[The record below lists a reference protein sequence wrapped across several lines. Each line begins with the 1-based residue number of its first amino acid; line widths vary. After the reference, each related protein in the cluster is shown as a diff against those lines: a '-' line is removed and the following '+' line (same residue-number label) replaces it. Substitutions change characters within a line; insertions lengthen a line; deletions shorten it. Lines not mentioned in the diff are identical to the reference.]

1 MLTSQSISVPGLHGR
16 FLVDRLPDWLKH
28 ATVADLKRWRES
40 QRPAQLNPSGSS
52 AWFFDA
58 SEDARQALLDAQQ
71 SSRRS
76 VRALA
81 TALKDFQGL
90 GAFAEPLLKAR
101 LKADLDVEL
110 DVNTTELVEIHQE
123 SVLLGSILRIRP
135 RQQSL
140 LQAAMQNFAA
150 DSEFLPGSALAA
162 KGDFLLELAPGQEG
176 AYPRFQ
182 YRYTRQLD
190 IEPARFATL
199 CHELDL
205 GGKYQ
210 AHLSEVFESPSTR
223 DAVRMLSINAY
234 KDNLRLVAQ
243 TALMKGEISAP
254 VQQMFNDLLKG
265 ERAPLLHGKPVICQS
280 LSMFQSALDGVLV
293 FSANRVVSDEVE
305 PIVVYLPGA
314 PLYPLKEYASV
325 AAFKQDLRINL
336 LTSTYLELF
345 RSFVPRH
352 EQEHF
357 FTRLDE
363 ALYDRSLDAGGQLKP
378 EANLH
383 LRDVAIES
391 ELFGYVQDQL
401 LKRIK
406 ANARDLAVPSA
417 EVDEAAKKQRLA
429 YWENIGFNAL
439 NAAAFFVPVLD
450 AVMAAVAAGQLVK
463 EIVDGAHAWEAGE
476 LDEALAHFESVALNV
491 VLAVGLGAA
500 GHVAAPLQ
508 ASERVDSLVR
518 VTLPNGEQRLW
529 KPDLTTYARNVEL
542 TDIAPNG
549 MGVYRLDGKSYIR
562 IDGQVFEVFEDAKGA
577 WSIRHPDDPDAYQ
590 PALKHNQEGTWQAV
604 GEQPLQWNHEKL
616 LSRIGSATHGLPDEV
631 LEQAVRIS
639 GIDDDVLRRMHLD
652 QLPIPPL
659 LRDTLQRFQVDR
671 RVTRLIH
678 SLRVGAP
685 DVESLGLGLG
695 PELIQELPHW
705 PQRVFEV
712 YEEGNLHKAPVRYG
726 ADLWPSGRVIRI
738 STKELYA
745 NQLADKVLTDLN
757 ETEALELFGSSVEA
771 NKRRE
776 VLRILIA
783 ERAVK
788 HRAYIFKIISE
799 HNRPIRSVAQAR
811 LIRDFPML
819 TDAAALEIVNAADAA
834 ERLQLQASDGRV
846 PMRLAEEARKYQ
858 RQIVLSRAI
867 QGVHEATLASLDSD
881 RLALG
886 LLTELPGWTGSV
898 RLEMREEVWSGRL
911 LASVGE
917 PGGELKVLVRQRER
931 YTVYDAQGVE
941 LSKDQA
947 IIVSLLKALPDSE
960 RRALNLDIYATQS
973 LHTALYALAVEDR
986 ARAAKLLGQQ
996 PIKPWFRSPLRLAD
1010 GRVGYPLGGSVR
1022 NWVLKAKLRAM
1033 FPELEN
1039 SELDELIRFHLQHN
1053 QTLEN
1058 VVLRLE
1064 TERRVLQTTLDEWVR
1079 ASEGPFQHVAR
1090 ARTRG
1095 QLVDAWR
1102 RLGGDRRS
1110 ELNLQERDTGH
1121 LPVLTARFEHIRSL
1135 NMSRMNLQQMP
1146 TVFLQCFPRLQRLS
1160 LESNPLSIIPPDIS
1174 ALVGLR
1180 SLNLRE
1186 VPLNSSDTMFEALRP
1201 LVNLRRLELQSNGL
1215 GNIPDAALETL
1226 ATLPALSH
1234 LNLRYNEVSL
1244 TSEGLATLAR
1254 LPLQE
1259 LDLSRTGLEL
1269 DEAGAQVFSRFG
1281 RLQRLRLSGNYLRRF
1296 PELGNLMQLRHLD
1309 LEGCGLSEWPAE
1321 LTTLMNQNPYQL
1333 RIVRLRRN
1341 QIIELP
1347 DLAATRFGAGL
1358 RTNSHAAQGLDLYF
1372 NPLDA
1377 ASIARLEVIGV
1388 EFEPEIAVQVQPEI
1402 AVPVQPE
1409 DPWLQGVDQAQRE
1422 LWNGLFQN
1430 NGHAALR
1437 DMLDRLASSRE
1448 FQRNGADVRERVW
1461 SMLQLASQHSQLRE
1475 ELLEIAEAFPV
1486 TCGDAGAD
1494 AFSAL
1499 EIAVL
1504 VFERSQEAI
1513 TAERGAELL
1522 ALYKQLFRRH
1532 EVQRMADVLS
1542 LARKQRRQA
1551 LRANSALTPLDP
1563 LDDITDA
1570 LLRRNEVDDIEIR
1583 LTLRQELAS
1592 ELDYPEPSSG
1602 MLYQAT
1608 ANLSPQTAQRVK
1620 SAVLARDTVAN
1631 RQAWMVED
1639 INWTRYLEQH
1649 YAPQFDS
1656 FRQMWAEG
1664 QEYLDFCVGVF
1675 NEGPEALDSEVL
1687 TFLRT
1692 VLGADPMNAEGTLRK
1707 IEINDGQYQQ
1717 ASDALKSARKVAED
1731 ALMLRLTQAAEV
1743 DQQV

>member
-58 SEDARQALLDAQQ
+58 SEEARQALLDAQQ

-90 GAFAEPLLKAR
+90 GAFAEPLLKAK
-101 LKADLDVEL
+101 LKADLNVEL

-123 SVLLGSILRIRP
+123 SVLLGSMLRIRP

-190 IEPARFATL
+190 IEPARFAAL

-210 AHLSEVFESPSTR
+210 THLSEVFESPSTR
-223 DAVRMLSINAY
+223 DAVRTLSINAY

-336 LTSTYLELF
+336 LTSTYLELL
-345 RSFVPRH
+345 RTFVPRH

-357 FTRLDE
+357 FKRLDE

-391 ELFGYVQDQL
+391 ELFGYVQDQQL
-401 LKRIK
+401 QRIK

-417 EVDEAAKKQRLA
+417 QADEAAKKQRLA
-429 YWENIGFNAL
+429 YWESIGFNAL

-529 KPDLTTYARNVEL
+529 KPDLTPYARNVEL

-562 IDGQVFEVFEDAKGA
+562 IDGQVFEVFEDAEGA
-577 WSIRHPDDPDAYQ
+577 WSIRHPDAPDAYQ

-604 GEQPLQWNHEKL
+604 GEQPMQWSHEKL
-616 LSRIGSATHGLPDEV
+616 LSRIGVTAEGLPAEV

-652 QLPIPPL
+652 QLAVPPL
-659 LRDTLQRFQVDR
+659 LKETLQRFQIDR
-671 RVTRLIH
+671 RVTRLIN
-678 SLRVGAP
+678 SLKEGAP
-685 DVESLGLGLG
+685 GVPGLGLE
-695 PELIQELPHW
+695 PSLSQELPRW
-705 PQRVFEV
+705 PQRVIEV
-712 YEEGNLHKAPVRYG
+712 YDEIMPDRAPVRYG
-726 ADLWPSGRVIRI
+726 AKRWPSGRVIRI
-738 STKELYA
+738 SEKELHA
-745 NQLADKVLTDLN
+745 NKLAEKVLADLN
-757 ETEALELFGSSVEA
+757 ETEALELFGSSVETD
-771 NKRRE
+771 KRLE
-776 VLRILIA
+776 VLRALIA
-783 ERAVK
+783 DQAIKRRAN
-788 HRAYIFKIISE
+788 IFKIMYE
-799 HNRPIRSVAQAR
+799 HQHPPRSTEQQR
-811 LIRDFPML
+811 LLRDFPML
-819 TDAAALEIVNAADAA
+819 TDTAAKEIADAADSA

-846 PMRLAEEARKYQ
+846 PLRLAEEARVYQ
-858 RQIVLSRAI
+858 RQIVLNQAI
-867 QGVHEATLASLDSD
+867 QGVHQATLASLDSD

-886 LLTELPGWTGSV
+886 LLVRLPGWTDTV
-898 RLEMREEVWSGRL
+898 RLEMREDSVSGRL
-911 LASVGE
+911 LASVGMS
-917 PGGELKVLVRQRER
+917 GGELKTLVRKGGR
-931 YTVYDAQGVE
+931 YTAYDAQALE
-941 LSKDQA
+941 LSKDQE

-960 RRALNLDIYATQS
+960 RRALNLDIHAVQS
-973 LHTALYALAVEDR
+973 LRSVLYSLAVEDR
-986 ARAAKLLGQQ
+986 ARAAQLLGQQ
-996 PIKPWFRSPLRLAD
+996 PIRPWFRTPLRLAD
-1010 GRVGYPLGGSVR
+1010 GRVGYPLGGSISTMVVNAR
-1022 NWVLKAKLRAM
+1022 LNAL
-1033 FPELEN
+1033 FPEL
-1039 SELDELIRFHLQHN
+1039 SEAGLEAMKVRLLRGN
-1053 QTLEN
+1053 QTLADG
-1058 VVLRLE
+1058 VFRLE
-1064 TERRVLQTTLDEWVR
+1064 AEYATLRQTLEQWEGTSQNIFERRSREIVREKLINAWRQIGGRSRVTLTLDE
-1079 ASEGPFQHVAR
+1079 
-1090 ARTRG
+1090 
-1095 QLVDAWR
+1095 
-1102 RLGGDRRS
+1102 
-1110 ELNLQERDTGH
+1110 RDVGS
-1121 LPVLTARFEHIRSL
+1121 LPSLTARFDQVRIL
-1135 NMSRMNLQQMP
+1135 NMNDMNLEQVP
-1146 TVFLQCFPRLQRLS
+1146 AGWLRCFPNLYTLS
-1160 LESNPLSIIPPDIS
+1160 LQGNRLGAIPPDIM
-1174 ALVGLR
+1174 ALTGLHELDLTGISLGSSDSMFDALQPLTRLR
-1180 SLNLRE
+1180 S
-1186 VPLNSSDTMFEALRP
+1186 
-1201 LVNLRRLELQSNGL
+1201 LELQSNQL
-1215 GNIPDAALETL
+1215 NSIPSAALETL
-1226 ATLPALSH
+1226 SRLTVLTR
-1234 LNLRYNEVSL
+1234 LNLRYNPV
-1244 TSEGLATLAR
+1244 GLSTNDLEILAR

-1259 LDLSRTGLEL
+1259 LDLSSTGLAL
-1269 DEAGAQVFSRFG
+1269 DEAGAQVFSRLE
-1281 RLQRLRLSGNYLRRF
+1281 RLQRLRLSGNTLGRA
-1296 PELGNLMQLRHLD
+1296 PELSNLTQLRD
-1309 LEGCGLSEWPAE
+1309 LELNNCRLSEWPE
-1321 LTTLMNQNPYQL
+1321 GLTTLMDLDPYQL
-1333 RIVRLRRN
+1333 RIVNLSDN
-1341 QIIELP
+1341 QIIRLP
-1347 DLAATRFGAGL
+1347 DLAATRFSAGL
-1358 RTNSHAAQGLDLYF
+1358 RADATHTTHGLNLNR

-1377 ASIARLEVIGV
+1377 ESIERLEAFMA
-1388 EFEPEIAVQVQPEI
+1388 EFEPEIPAR
-1402 AVPVQPE
+1402 VPGG
-1409 DPWLQGVDQAQRE
+1409 PWLRDATQAQRD
-1422 LWNGLFQN
+1422 LWHDLFQHD
-1430 NGHAALR
+1430 GHKALR
-1437 DMLDRLASSRE
+1437 EKLEKLALSRE
-1448 FQRNGADVRERVW
+1448 FQRDGADVRKRVW
-1461 SMLQLASQHSQLRE
+1461 SMLQLASQHMQLRE
-1475 ELLEIAEAFPV
+1475 ELLEIAAAFPV

-1504 VFERSQEAI
+1504 VFQRSQEAI
-1513 TAERGAELL
+1513 TGERSAELL

-1551 LRANSALTPLDP
+1551 LLSDSALTPLDP

-1570 LLRRNEVDDIEIR
+1570 VLASESVDDIEIR
-1583 LTLRQELAS
+1583 LTLRQQLKS

-1639 INWTRYLEQH
+1639 INWTRYLEQR
-1649 YAPQFDS
+1649 YASQFDS
-1656 FRQMWAEG
+1656 FREMWAEG

-1675 NEGPEALDSEVL
+1675 DEGPETLDSEVS

-1692 VLGADPMNAEGTLRK
+1692 VLGADPMNAEGTLHK

-1731 ALMLRLTQAAEV
+1731 ALMLKLTQAAEV
-1743 DQQV
+1743 QPEV

>member
-1 MLTSQSISVPGLHGR
+1 MLTSQSIAVPGLHGR

-40 QRPAQLNPSGSS
+40 LRPAQLNPSGSS

-58 SEDARQALLDAQQ
+58 SEEARQALLDAQQ

-76 VRALA
+76 VRDLA

-90 GAFAEPLLKAR
+90 GAFAEPLLKAK

-123 SVLLGSILRIRP
+123 SVLLGSMLRIRP

-162 KGDFLLELAPGQEG
+162 KGDFLLELVPGQEG

-182 YRYTRQLD
+182 YRYIRQLD
-190 IEPARFATL
+190 IEPARFAAL

-210 AHLSEVFESPSTR
+210 THLGEVFESPSTR
-223 DAVRMLSINAY
+223 DAVRTLSINAY

-254 VQQMFNDLLKG
+254 AQQMFNDLLKG

-357 FTRLDE
+357 FKRLDE
-363 ALYDRSLDAGGQLKP
+363 ALYDRSLDAGGQLKL

-417 EVDEAAKKQRLA
+417 QADEAAKKQRLA
-429 YWENIGFNAL
+429 YWESIGFNLL

-491 VLAVGLGAA
+491 ILAVGLGAA

-518 VTLPNGEQRLW
+518 VTLPSGEQRLW
-529 KPDLTTYARNVEL
+529 KPDLTPYARSVEL
-542 TDIAPNG
+542 TDIAPNA

-562 IDGQVFEVFEDAKGA
+562 IDGQVFEVFEDADGA

-590 PALKHNQEGTWQAV
+590 PTLKHNQEGTWQAV
-604 GEQPLQWNHEKL
+604 GEQPMQWSHETL
-616 LSRIGSATHGLPDEV
+616 LSRIGVAADGLPAEV

-639 GIDDDVLRRMHLD
+639 GVDDDVLRRMHLD
-652 QLPIPPL
+652 QLAVPPL
-659 LRDTLQRFQVDR
+659 LKETLQRFQIDR
-671 RVTRLIH
+671 RVTRLID
-678 SLRVGAP
+678 SLKEGVPG
-685 DVESLGLGLG
+685 VHGLGLE
-695 PELIQELPHW
+695 PSLSQELPRW
-705 PQRVFEV
+705 PQRVIEV
-712 YEEGNLHKAPVRYG
+712 FDEIMPDRAPVRYG
-726 ADLWPSGRVIRI
+726 AKRWPSGRVIRI
-738 STKELYA
+738 SEKELYA
-745 NQLADKVLTDLN
+745 NKLAEKVLADLN
-757 ETEALELFGSSVEA
+757 ETEALELFGSSVETD
-771 NKRRE
+771 KRLE
-776 VLRILIA
+776 VLRALIA
-783 ERAVK
+783 DQAIKRRAN
-788 HRAYIFKIISE
+788 IFKIMYE
-799 HNRPIRSVAQAR
+799 HQHPPRSTEQQR
-811 LIRDFPML
+811 LLRDFPML
-819 TDAAALEIVNAADAA
+819 TDAAAQEIVDAADSA

-846 PMRLAEEARKYQ
+846 PLRLAEEARVYQ
-858 RQIVLSRAI
+858 RQIVLSQAI
-867 QGVHEATLASLDSD
+867 QGVHQATLASLDSD

-886 LLTELPGWTGSV
+886 LLTELPGWTDTV
-898 RLEMREEVWSGRL
+898 RLEMREDVLSGRL
-911 LASVGE
+911 LASAGE
-917 PGGELKVLVRQRER
+917 PDGELKVLVRLRGR
-931 YTVYDAQGVE
+931 YTVYDAQGLE
-941 LSKDQA
+941 LSKDQE

-960 RRALNLDIYATQS
+960 RRALNLDIHATQS
-973 LHTALYALAVEDR
+973 LRTALYALAVEDR
-986 ARAAKLLGQQ
+986 ARAAKVLGQQ
-996 PIKPWFRSPLRLAD
+996 PIRPWFRSPLRLAD

-1022 NWVLKAKLRAM
+1022 NWTLKAKLGAM
-1033 FPELEN
+1033 FPELE
-1039 SELDELIRFHLQHN
+1039 SAELDELIRSYQPRN
-1053 QTLEN
+1053 QTLED

-1064 TERRVLQTTLDEWVR
+1064 TEQRVLQTTLAEWVG
-1079 ASEGPFQHVAR
+1079 ASEGPFQRVAR
-1090 ARTRG
+1090 ARTSD
-1095 QLVDAWR
+1095 QLVNAWR
-1102 RLGGDRRS
+1102 RIGGRQRS
-1110 ELNLQERDTGH
+1110 LLNLHERDTGH
-1121 LPVLTARFEHIRSL
+1121 LPVLTARFDHIRSL

-1146 TVFLQCFPRLQRLS
+1146 TVFLECFPRLQNLS
-1160 LESNPLSIIPPDIS
+1160 LEGNPFRAIPPDIS
-1174 ALVGLR
+1174 ALTGLHY
-1180 SLNLRE
+1180 LNLRE
-1186 VPLNSSDTMFEALRP
+1186 IDLISSDTMFEALRP
-1201 LVNLRRLELQSNGL
+1201 LVGLQRLELQSNGL
-1215 GNIPDAALETL
+1215 GSIPDAALETL
-1226 ATLPALSH
+1226 ASLPALSH
-1234 LNLRYNEVSL
+1234 LSLRYNPVSL
-1244 TSEGLATLAR
+1244 TSDSLAALAR

-1259 LDLSRTGLEL
+1259 LDLSRTELEL
-1269 DEAGAQVFSRFG
+1269 DEAGAQVFSRLV
-1281 RLQRLRLSGNYLRRF
+1281 RLQRLRLSGNHLRRF
-1296 PELGNLMQLRHLD
+1296 PELGNLVQLRHLE
-1309 LEGCGLSEWPAE
+1309 LQRCGLSEWPAE

-1333 RIVRLRRN
+1333 RIVDLSHN
-1341 QIIELP
+1341 QIAELP

-1358 RTNSHAAQGLDLYF
+1358 RANTHAAQGLNLYF

-1377 ASIARLEVIGV
+1377 ESIARLDVIGV
-1388 EFEPEIAVQVQPEI
+1388 EFEPEI

-1409 DPWLQGVDQAQRE
+1409 DPWLQGADQAQRDLWHE
-1422 LWNGLFQN
+1422 LFRNDGQK
-1430 NGHAALR
+1430 ALR
-1437 DMLDRLASSRE
+1437 EMLDRLALSRE
-1448 FQRNGADVRERVW
+1448 FQRNGADVRKRVW
-1461 SMLQLASQHSQLRE
+1461 SMLRLASQHTQLRE
-1475 ELLEIAEAFPV
+1475 ELLDIAEAFPV

-1551 LRANSALTPLDP
+1551 LEAKSALTPLDP

-1570 LLRRNEVDDIEIR
+1570 LLRRDEVDDIEIR
-1583 LTLRQELAS
+1583 LALRQQLAS

-1602 MLYQAT
+1602 MLYETT
-1608 ANLSPQTAQRVK
+1608 ANLSPQTVQRVK
-1620 SAVLARDTVAN
+1620 SAVLARDAVAN

-1639 INWTRYLEQH
+1639 INWTRYLEQR
-1649 YAPQFDS
+1649 YVSQFDS
-1656 FRQMWAEG
+1656 FREMWAEG

-1692 VLGADPMNAEGTLRK
+1692 ALGAEPMNAEGTLHK

-1731 ALMLRLTQAAEV
+1731 ALVLRLTQATEV
-1743 DQQV
+1743 EPEV